1 MHDDDKQLLSDFL
14 AQLTIEKRAS
24 QYTVKS
30 YKRDLN
36 CLSTY
41 CESKSISLWTDL
53 KQTDI
58 RSYIASRHRQGLSST
73 SLQRELSAIRSFF
86 NFLLKNQLTD
96 NNPGQYIKAPKKTRK
111 LPKTLDVDQI
121 KSLLEAGTNS
131 TIEIRDLA
139 MFELFYSSGIRLSE
153 LAQLNLTDIDLTD
166 KTLMVRSGKG
176 GKSRMLPIGSKAV
189 AAINTWLEHRIK
201 SITSTETALFI
212 STRGTRLGQ
221 RSIELRLKQWC
232 KKKGIAENIHPHMLR
247 HSFATHLLE
256 SSQDLRAVQELL
268 GHSNISTTQI
278 YTHLDFQH
286 LADVYDSA
294 HPRAKRK
301 FI

>member
-1 MHDDDKQLLSDFL
+1 MLSDFL

-36 CLSTY
+36 CLSNY

-58 RSYIASRHRQGLSST
+58 RSYMASRHRQGLSST

-153 LAQLNLTDIDLTD
+153 RAQLNLTDIDLTD

>member
-36 CLSTY
+36 CLSNY

-58 RSYIASRHRQGLSST
+58 RSYMASRHRQGLSST

-96 NNPGQYIKAPKKTRK
+96 NNPGQYIKAPKNTRK

-166 KTLMVRSGKG
+166 KSLMVRSGKG